1 MIARFLRWLVGAAPE
16 FVALDRV
23 TLKQATDFTTRE
35 FDGAA
40 AIVSVTRV
48 PAWQVRREKLVQAM
62 HARSAERPRL
72 RRVK

>member
-1 MIARFLRWLVGAAPE
+1 MIARVLAWLVGSDLGSVP
-16 FVALDRV
+16 LDRV

-40 AIVSVTRV
+40 AIVSVKRV
-48 PAWQVRREKLVQAM
+48 PAWQVRREKLVQSM
-62 HARSAERPRL
+62 QARSAERPRL